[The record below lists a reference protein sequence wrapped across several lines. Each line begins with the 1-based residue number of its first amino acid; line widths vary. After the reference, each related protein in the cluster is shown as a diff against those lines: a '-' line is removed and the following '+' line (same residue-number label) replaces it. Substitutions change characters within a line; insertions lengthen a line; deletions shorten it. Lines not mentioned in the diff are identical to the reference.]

1 MKISEL
7 LLLSVS
13 LAMDAFS
20 VSLCKGMKTKGSVLG
35 SAAVIAAFFGIAQAV
50 MPLAG
55 WLLSHRLI
63 KYIEKFVTDIAADK
77 PVHDL
82 RPFHVAFGILA
93 VIGIKMIAD
102 ALKGGDDNISDKQ
115 DLREL
120 TLLAI
125 ATSLDALAVG
135 VTLAIDPQTNIFV
148 SAAVIGAVTFLL
160 CFAGVPTGRFFG
172 DKLGKPAAVAGGCVL
187 ILTGLKIMLEGIGV
201 L

>member
-20 VSLCKGMKTKGSVLG
+20 VSLCKGMKTKGNVLG

-55 WLLSHRLI
+55 WLVSYRLI
-63 KYIEKFVTDIAADK
+63 KYIEKFD
-77 PVHDL
+77 HY
-82 RPFHVAFGILA
+82 VAFGILA

-187 ILTGLKIMLEGIGV
+187 ILTGLKIMLEGVGV